1 MNYGTCYSLSA
12 SVTRLKNILCVAD
25 ILLVAV
31 VREAYEGELVA
42 HEGLWYWECLLLPPI
57 LLDVIE
63 VTGVNVAAQLR
74 HDWGGR

>member
-1 MNYGTCYSLSA
+1 M
-12 SVTRLKNILCVAD
+12 IPCVAD
-25 ILLVAV
+25 ILLIAV

-42 HEGLWYWECLLLPPI
+42 HEGLWYWERLLLPPI

-74 HDWGGR
+74 DDWGGRWRQGT